1 MEKLSGGL
9 PQTTFFIGARGVFQ
23 GGGCRAAAYA
33 GAYEAAT
40 KCGVRFSE
48 VAGTSAG
55 AIVAALI
62 GAGAD
67 PFYIRKQI
75 GSLDFTRFLSDPEP
89 GSITTSVFRRFFE
102 LPIARWIVSKSLLAK
117 AAMYGGAYSSAGLQ
131 SWIDELLVELLPNAS
146 RPVLFKDLI
155 IPTSVVST
163 DLGSGRAKV
172 WGTEDTPNESVALA
186 VRASCSIPGF
196 FQPVTIGATRHI
208 DGGVLSNLPAF
219 IFSKTPTNHSLGGR
233 ILAFSLIDDFRMPSW
248 SLTALGKRL
257 INTVVDGATDLQ
269 TRTAHN
275 ANVVEIHT
283 AGVLATDF
291 DKMDEEKLDRLS
303 KSGWDSTVEFIRG
316 EGTRLRAE
324 IRDTDSA
331 IDKDEFFETFVREA
345 IHPGDELVVLES
357 DTHWYWLLF
366 PTVLAWRAAG
376 ARVRVYT
383 AADHS
388 QGDQAARESQR
399 RRLMVEM
406 GVELNV
412 VSHLP
417 WRGMLI
423 IRADDHRNA
432 AFVCNESRSQGASY
446 GSIYI
451 GNCHR
456 EIIRALRSQQP
467 SGSESADNLAV
478 SLAAEDPLSLIERL
492 SSGVWQYNK
501 PGVAIILQ
509 KIKVADVLMINRR
522 VRTYKFRQVEA
533 LANIYRKHALDLFVP
548 AKIVRGGRSVSTVTS
563 PVVEQW
569 GNKFVV
575 IEGNT
580 RFLYAFAS
588 GIEELSVFCVRG
600 VKDELPGKPVEPRRV
615 LLSSREIPSEERID
629 GFNYSR
635 FRSIEGAARPLNEN
649 A

>member
-1 MEKLSGGL
+1 MEDPSGGL
-9 PQTTFFIGARGVFQ
+9 PQTTFFVGARGVFQ

-33 GAYEAAT
+33 GAYDAAT

-67 PFYIRKQI
+67 PLYIRKQI
-75 GSLDFTRFLSDPEP
+75 GSLDFTRFLDGPES
-89 GSITTSVFRRFFE
+89 GSIATSAFGRVFE
-102 LPIARWIVSKSLLAK
+102 LPLVRWVVSKSLLAR
-117 AAMYGGAYSSAGLQ
+117 AAIYGGAYSSIGLQ
-131 SWIDELLVELLPNAS
+131 SWIDELLAELLPNAS
-146 RPVLFKDLI
+146 RPVQFKDLI

-172 WGTEDTPNESVALA
+172 WGTEETPNESVALA

-196 FQPVTIGATRHI
+196 FQPVTIGATRHV
-208 DGGVLSNLPAF
+208 DGGLLSNLPAF
-219 IFSKTPTNHSLGGR
+219 IFSKVPTNHSLGGR
-233 ILAFSLIDDFRMPSW
+233 VLAFSLVDDFRMPSW
-248 SLTALGKRL
+248 SLTAFGKRL
-257 INTVVDGATDLQ
+257 VNTVVDGATDLQ
-269 TRTAHN
+269 TRTSHN

-283 AGVLATDF
+283 AGVSATDF
-291 DKMDEEKLDRLS
+291 DKMDDEKLERLS
-303 KSGWDSTVEFIRG
+303 QSGWTSTVEFIRD
-316 EGTRLRAE
+316 EGTRLRTE
-324 IRDTDSA
+324 IRDREYA
-331 IDKDEFFETFVREA
+331 IDKDEFFESFVREA
-345 IHPGDELVVLES
+345 IHPGDELVISES

-376 ARVRVYT
+376 ARVRVFT
-383 AADHS
+383 VADHS
-388 QGDQAARESQR
+388 QGDQAARELQR

-406 GVELNV
+406 GVALNV

-417 WRGMLI
+417 WRGMLV

-432 AFVCNESRSQGASY
+432 AFVCNESRSQGANY

-467 SGSESADNLAV
+467 SGSESIDNSVV
-478 SLAAEDPLSLIERL
+478 SLAQEDPLPLIERL
-492 SSGVWQYNK
+492 RAGVWQYNK
-501 PGVAIILQ
+501 PGVAISLE

-522 VRTYKFRQVEA
+522 VRTYKFRQAEA
-533 LANIYRKHALDLFVP
+533 LANIYRKHSMDLFVP
-548 AKIVRGGRSVSTVTS
+548 ATIVRGDKSVSTVTS

-569 GNKFVV
+569 GGKLVV

-588 GIEELSVFCVRG
+588 GIEDLSVFCVRG